1 MVERFLKLMIVII
14 CFIIGLKQPTTAQSH
29 QECMAS

>member
-1 MVERFLKLMIVII
+1 MVERFLKLMIVIT
-14 CFIIGLKQPTTAQSH
+14 FYIIGLKQPTTSQSH